1 MTDANSHV
9 YEAHFVRTPFQLLSG
24 LKWKKL
30 VAFRVDEEGVLLGG
44 APARYEAQLAHVP
57 WGDITSVVV
66 WHQRTAGNGIN
77 YIGVQRK
84 PGAPALRG
92 MNSRVSRETAA
103 MLAPMST
110 TSCSWQAV
118 PSTSGGWTRNGF
130 RPRWT
135 RSRLTF
141 PYLCTRSRTFH
152 EPRAQPLAWR

>member
-9 YEAHFVRTPFQLLSG
+9 FVAHFVRTPFQLLSG

-103 MLAPMST
+103 MLAPHVDYELFLASRPINL
-110 TSCSWQAV
+110 WRLDPERLQAAVDAFAPHV
-118 PSTSGGWTRNGF
+118 PVLVYS
-130 RPRWT
+130 
-135 RSRLTF
+135 
-141 PYLCTRSRTFH
+141 
-152 EPRAQPLAWR
+152 QPHLS

>member
-44 APARYEAQLAHVP
+44 APARYEVQLAHVP

-103 MLAPMST
+103 MLAPHVDYELFLASRPINL
-110 TSCSWQAV
+110 WRLDPERLQAAVDAFAPHV
-118 PSTSGGWTRNGF
+118 PVLVYS
-130 RPRWT
+130 
-135 RSRLTF
+135 
-141 PYLCTRSRTFH
+141 
-152 EPRAQPLAWR
+152 QPHLS

>member
-103 MLAPMST
+103 MLAPHVYYELFLASRPINL
-110 TSCSWQAV
+110 WRLDPERLQAAVDAFAPHV
-118 PSTSGGWTRNGF
+118 PVLVYS
-130 RPRWT
+130 
-135 RSRLTF
+135 
-141 PYLCTRSRTFH
+141 
-152 EPRAQPLAWR
+152 QPHLS